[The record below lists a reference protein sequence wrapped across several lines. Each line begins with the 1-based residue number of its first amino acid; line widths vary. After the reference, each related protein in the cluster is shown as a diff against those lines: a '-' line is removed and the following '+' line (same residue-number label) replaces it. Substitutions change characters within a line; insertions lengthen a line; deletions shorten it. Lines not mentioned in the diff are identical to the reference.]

1 MALTG
6 DFYRWIYGRLFR
18 KPSNFSWVIP
28 SRLAGSGLIKTHN
41 EFDWVVKQGIRSI
54 ITIREIPLP
63 DKYFESSKK
72 EKSQDKNIVI
82 DYLHI
87 KVDDHDAPDL
97 DVLIKTID
105 YLDQHIEQGK
115 PVLIHCNGGHGRTG
129 VLVTGYLMK
138 KEKIPVEAALGQVK
152 QLRKRIPHKHRQ
164 QVVLKE
170 YEAYLKDQ
178 DHPLY

>member
-1 MALTG
+1 MALIG

-41 EFDWVVKQGIRSI
+41 EFEWVVKQGIKSI
-54 ITIREIPLP
+54 VTIREIPLP
-63 DKYFESSKK
+63 RKYFESSKK
-72 EKSQDKNIVI
+72 EKSEDKEIFI

-105 YLDQHIEQGK
+105 YMDQRIEHNK

-129 VLVTGYLMK
+129 VLVTVYLMK
-138 KEKIPVEAALGQVK
+138 SEKIPMDAALKKVL
-152 QLRKRIPHKHRQ
+152 QLRKRIPHKNRQ
-164 QVVLKE
+164 QEVLKK
-170 YEAYLKDQ
+170 YEEYLKDQ
-178 DHPLY
+178 NITL

>member
-1 MALTG
+1 MTLIG
-6 DFYRWIYGRLFR
+6 DVYRWIYGRLLL
-18 KPSNFSWVIP
+18 KPSNFSWIIP
-28 SRLAGSGLIKTHN
+28 GRLAGSGLIKTHK
-41 EFDWVVKQGIRSI
+41 EFEWVAKQGVRSI

-63 DKYFESSKK
+63 RKYFESSKK
-72 EKSQDKNIVI
+72 EKNEKGNIVM

-105 YLDQHIEQGK
+105 YLDKHIEQGK

-138 KEKIPVEAALGQVK
+138 KEKISMETALKKVK
-152 QLRKRIPHKHRQ
+152 QLRKRIPHKYRQ
-164 QVVLKE
+164 QEVLKQ
-170 YEAYLKDQ
+170 YGAYLNDKNY
-178 DHPLY
+178 LV